1 MDKEKKIENFVKKE
15 SCVQDILDK
24 INNIIVRE
32 SRQMEYDYPYFHTMV
47 DTELERVYKASFIR
61 QYFIDMADTLGD
73 SNENFTL
80 EEVASYL
87 DGMEQRLRDCLLE
100 HTLMENCTA
109 IVYQI
114 TSVWK
119 KECYQQI
126 RRYIIG
132 LQKIIASN
140 LES

>member
-1 MDKEKKIENFVKKE
+1 MGTDKIDKFVKKE
-15 SCVQDILDK
+15 SCIQDILDK
-24 INNIIVRE
+24 VNNIIVRE

-61 QYFIDMADTLGD
+61 QYFIDIADTLGD
-73 SNENFTL
+73 NDENYTL

-132 LQKIIASN
+132 LQKMIASN

>member
-1 MDKEKKIENFVKKE
+1 MGTDKIDKFVKKE
-15 SCVQDILDK
+15 SCIQDILDK
-24 INNIIVRE
+24 VNNIIVRE

-73 SNENFTL
+73 NDENYTL

-132 LQKIIASN
+132 LQKMIASN

>member
-1 MDKEKKIENFVKKE
+1 MGTDKIENFVKKE
-15 SCVQDILDK
+15 GCIQDILDK
-24 INNIIVRE
+24 VNNIIVRE

-61 QYFIDMADTLGD
+61 QYFIDLADTLGD
-73 SNENFTL
+73 NNENYTL

-87 DGMEQRLRDCLLE
+87 DRMEQRLRDCLLE

>member
-1 MDKEKKIENFVKKE
+1 MGTDKIDKFVKKE
-15 SCVQDILDK
+15 SCIQDILDRV
-24 INNIIVRE
+24 NNIIVRE

-73 SNENFTL
+73 NDENYTL

-132 LQKIIASN
+132 LQKMIASN

>member
-1 MDKEKKIENFVKKE
+1 MGTDKIDKFVKKE
-15 SCVQDILDK
+15 SCIQDILDK
-24 INNIIVRE
+24 VNNIIVRE

-73 SNENFTL
+73 SNENYTL

-100 HTLMENCTA
+100 HTLMENWTA

-132 LQKIIASN
+132 LQKMIASN

>member
-1 MDKEKKIENFVKKE
+1 MGTDKIDKFVKKE
-15 SCVQDILDK
+15 SCIQDILDK
-24 INNIIVRE
+24 VNNIIVRE
-32 SRQMEYDYPYFHTMV
+32 SRQMEYDYPYFHTMI

-73 SNENFTL
+73 NDENYTL

-132 LQKIIASN
+132 LQKMIASN

>member
-1 MDKEKKIENFVKKE
+1 MGTDKIDKFVKKE
-15 SCVQDILDK
+15 SCIQDILDK
-24 INNIIVRE
+24 VNNIIVRE
-32 SRQMEYDYPYFHTMV
+32 SQQMEYDYPYFHTMV

-73 SNENFTL
+73 NDENYTL

-132 LQKIIASN
+132 LQKMIASN

>member
-1 MDKEKKIENFVKKE
+1 MGTDDIKKFVKKE
-15 SCVQDILDK
+15 GCIQDILDRV
-24 INNIIVRE
+24 NNIIVRE

-73 SNENFTL
+73 NDENYTL

-87 DGMEQRLRDCLLE
+87 DRMEQRLRDCLLE

-132 LQKIIASN
+132 LQKMIASN

>member
-1 MDKEKKIENFVKKE
+1 MGTDKIDKFVKKE
-15 SCVQDILDK
+15 SCIQDILDK
-24 INNIIVRE
+24 VNNIIVRE
-32 SRQMEYDYPYFHTMV
+32 SWQMEYDYPYFHTMV

-73 SNENFTL
+73 NDENYTL

-132 LQKIIASN
+132 LQKMIASN

>member
-1 MDKEKKIENFVKKE
+1 MGTDKIENFVKKE
-15 SCVQDILDK
+15 SCIQDILDK
-24 INNIIVRE
+24 VNNIIVRE
-32 SRQMEYDYPYFHTMV
+32 GRQMEYDYPYFHTMV

-73 SNENFTL
+73 SDENYTL

-140 LES
+140 LGS